1 MSASAI
7 PGYEDWPAHASS
19 TPPFAAT
26 DASAQALADVL
37 GLDIGGDTMSV
48 NFGGVGEQ
56 YVGYA
61 LEGRVRGL
69 HPVTK
74 GKIHLAFEVAWDDIE
89 RAKEELDRRG
99 IPNAGPIT
107 FPHAFH
113 GPPGSRAVYFEDPD
127 GNQLELWA
135 RPVGEG

>member
-1 MSASAI
+1 MIVPLKRVAEIAFI
-7 PGYEDWPAHASS
+7 TENPERARAFY
-19 TPPFAAT
+19 
-26 DASAQALADVL
+26 ADVL
-37 GLDIGGDTMSV
+37 GLDIGGETMSV
-48 NFGGVGEQ
+48 NFGEVGEQ

-69 HPVTK
+69 NPVTK

-89 RAKEELDRRG
+89 RAKQELDRRG
-99 IPNAGPIT
+99 VPNAGPVT

-113 GPPGSRAVYFEDPD
+113 GPPGSRALYFEDPD

-135 RPVGEG
+135 RPPASE

>member
-1 MSASAI
+1 MIVPLRRVAEIAFI
-7 PGYEDWPAHASS
+7 TENPERARAFY
-19 TPPFAAT
+19 
-26 DASAQALADVL
+26 ADVL
-37 GLDIGGDTMSV
+37 GLDIGGETMSV
-48 NFGGVGEQ
+48 NFGEVGEQ

-69 HPVTK
+69 NPVAK
-74 GKIHLAFEVAWDDIE
+74 GKIHLAFEVAWDDINL
-89 RAKEELDRRG
+89 AKEELDRRG

-135 RPVGEG
+135 RPVDAPSTE